1 MRILPKI
8 KFQLKLFLSNIFLTA
23 LACFALGF
31 TVSKISSE
39 IYLQM
44 FLDDYN
50 AHIHPTG
57 VGPSGPP
64 MPPTPTTV
72 GKLSSTHIKYQQKG
86 K

>member
-1 MRILPKI
+1 
-8 KFQLKLFLSNIFLTA
+8 
-23 LACFALGF
+23 
-31 TVSKISSE
+31 
-39 IYLQM
+39 M